1 MNITAYVAL
10 VAACEIVYWT
20 LWHATK
26 PTKPGKISSRY
37 FRFAN

>member
-1 MNITAYVAL
+1 MDITIYVAV
-10 VAACEIVYWT
+10 VATCEITYWI

-26 PTKPGKISSRY
+26 PTKPGKVSSRY